1 MEGKA
6 IGWKIRGQALKTWR
20 EVNNVTRGEGGVFRN
35 THRVF
40 FPPGFADAMETSK
53 KSENKEREKGSVLF
67 SFCLLLGD
75 LADGQGKETRSLQW
89 KRQHLINND

>member
-20 EVNNVTRGEGGVFRN
+20 EVNNATRGEGGVFRQ
-35 THRVF
+35 TLPEF
-40 FPPGFADAMETSK
+40 SPPPPDFADAMETSK

-67 SFCLLLGD
+67 SLC
-75 LADGQGKETRSLQW
+75 
-89 KRQHLINND
+89 